1 MLGAKMKDR
10 LDLAHGHTMDDLLS
24 LLKSEWRTDAKD
36 LHLDSCRLG
45 GMSNLN
51 ILIHSVAS
59 RYVLKLPGLTT
70 VFQTNPFESEFHIAL
85 HLAENGLG
93 PTPLCVGRLQDEQ
106 GTPFMIRAYEPGV
119 VHASLSDISLHE
131 LDLVKTSLNRLAA
144 LHIPDVPSYPS
155 ARHYAARFTNKMN
168 VLLDCLNTETS
179 ELGSLVYSFREL
191 EQGVATLF
199 GNVSRWNGKTM
210 HGDLRPDNII
220 FQSDRALLLDVG
232 ACCVGDPLY
241 DIAYLSVEPLDAV
254 DFERILPLLAESDNS
269 AIVTELTP
277 LALFSALAWT
287 LERLVHLENNE
298 VEEILSGVDVEI
310 SLRAYFESKAKQL
323 HMLLDGSS
331 LT

>member
-1 MLGAKMKDR
+1 MLGAEMNDR

-24 LLKSEWRTDAKD
+24 LLKSEWRTDAKG
-36 LHLDSCRLG
+36 LHLDSCRLS

-59 RYVLKLPGLTT
+59 SYVLKLPGLTT
-70 VFQTNPFESEFHIAL
+70 VFETNPFESEFYIAL

-93 PTPLCVGRLQDEQ
+93 PTPLCVGRLQDEK
-106 GTPFMIRAYEPGV
+106 GTPFVIRAYEPGV

-131 LDLVKTSLNRLAA
+131 LDLVKTSLDRLAS

-168 VLLDCLNTETS
+168 VLLDCWNTETS
-179 ELGSLVYSFREL
+179 ELSSLVCLFREL
-191 EQGVATLF
+191 EQGVAASF
-199 GNVSRWNGKTM
+199 RDMSSWNGKTM

-220 FQSDRALLLDVG
+220 FQQDRALLLDVG
-232 ACCVGDPLY
+232 ACCVGNPLY
-241 DIAYLSVEPLDAV
+241 DIAYLSAEPLDAV
-254 DFERILPLLAESDNS
+254 DFERILPLLAESDDS

-287 LERLVHLENNE
+287 LERLVHLDSNK
-298 VEEILSGVDVEI
+298 VEENLSGVDVEI

-323 HMLLDGSS
+323 RMLLEGGS